1 MKLRCAGNVGFRRE
15 TPGGLWAFVLAA
27 CLTVSG
33 CGGGAAP
40 ETVAGSKSNP
50 ETPAVPPATLL
61 AGAYTGTLDG
71 KSFVSF
77 VTNSASPQ
85 INWYALYYFYETILT
100 DVNPIIYSG
109 SAELQKSGAAKV
121 AEVREF
127 RFNNPVRTGS
137 ASVTGASLQSHQLS
151 VSGLDLPGIPEKK
164 QLYELAALGTPS
176 ADVIGKWVGHFSDSS
191 AGPGPV
197 RSDLEFSNN
206 LDADVT
212 IHDCRRKIQLTS
224 LFAADNRY
232 FSVAVNIPNNG
243 DATLCERRK
252 GLASSAVVS
261 LSGVAFVYPSPLA
274 GKTRRLELVVV
285 DSTGSGF
292 SFRGDQ

>member
-1 MKLRCAGNVGFRRE
+1 MKSRSADNVGFIRG
-15 TPGGLWAFVLAA
+15 TSGGLCAFALAA

-40 ETVAGSKSNP
+40 ETVAGSKPSAGTP
-50 ETPAVPPATLL
+50 EVSPATVL
-61 AGAYTGTLDG
+61 AGAYTGTLYN

-77 VTNSASPQ
+77 VTASASQQ
-85 INWYALYYFYETILT
+85 INWYALYFFEETTQT

-109 SAELQKSGAAKV
+109 SAELHKSGAATV
-121 AEVREF
+121 DAVREF

-137 ASVTGASLQSHQLS
+137 ASVTGASLQSYQLS

-164 QLYELAALGTPS
+164 LLYELAALGTPS

-197 RSDLEFSNN
+197 GSELEFSIN
-206 LDADVT
+206 LDADV
-212 IHDCRRKIQLTS
+212 IIQNCQRKIQLTS
-224 LFAADNRY
+224 LPAAGNSY

-243 DATLCERRK
+243 DGTLCKRRQ
-252 GLASSAVVS
+252 GLPSDAVVS

>member
-1 MKLRCAGNVGFRRE
+1 MKLRCAGNVGFRRG
-15 TPGGLWAFVLAA
+15 TPGGLWALALAA

-61 AGAYTGTLDG
+61 AGAYTRTLDG
-71 KSFVSF
+71 KFVSF

-85 INWYALYYFYETILT
+85 INWYALYFFDTGSADIIP
-100 DVNPIIYSG
+100 VIYSG
-109 SAELQKSGAAKV
+109 SAALGNSGVATVAA
-121 AEVREF
+121 VREF
-127 RFNNPVRTGS
+127 GSSVPAAVRTGS
-137 ASVTGASLQSHQLS
+137 ASITAASVQAYQLS
-151 VSGLDLPGIPEKK
+151 MSNL
-164 QLYELAALGTPS
+164 S
-176 ADVIGKWVGHFSDSS
+176 A
-191 AGPGPV
+191 P
-197 RSDLEFSNN
+197 
-206 LDADVT
+206 
-212 IHDCRRKIQLTS
+212 
-224 LFAADNRY
+224 DNQ
-232 FSVAVNIPNNG
+232 AMAPN
-243 DATLCERRK
+243 T
-252 GLASSAVVS
+252 SAVVTDASISGTWSGVWSDNINAASNAAASVQFDAALAATVNFGSCSRTIRLTPATASASPYFAVTAEVPVQTNCPRNTSASALS